1 MAVLT
6 NSGLELNETAAPST
20 PATGKV
26 VLYAKTDGIFYQ
38 KDDTGTET
46 SLAGTIPVKATY
58 TELNTGTDDAKFAT
72 ALAIASSS
80 ISTSSKTETFTNKL
94 VQLTAAPGA
103 DHTVSGTI
111 IQLVAAQTQAIGDVC
126 YIASTGKA
134 YLAKADAIANANAV
148 VMVADASIATDA
160 TGNYLVLGIARDDTW
175 TWTVGGLVY
184 LSTTG
189 TTGNTLTQ
197 TAPSGANN
205 VIQVLGV
212 ATHAD
217 RMLFKPSLVQVEHV

>member
-1 MAVLT
+1 MAILNNTTLT
-6 NSGLELNETAAPST
+6 LNEAAAPST
-20 PATGKV
+20 PATGQV
-26 VLYAKTDGIFYQ
+26 IIYAKTDGSIYQ
-38 KDDTGTET
+38 KDDVGTET
-46 SLAGTIPVKATY
+46 NLGAAVPVKATY

-94 VQLTAAPGA
+94 VQLTAAPSA
-103 DHTVSGTI
+103 NSTVSGTI
-111 IQLVAAQTQAIGDVC
+111 IQLAATQTQAIGDVC

-134 YLAKADAIANANAV
+134 SLAKADAIANANAV
-148 VMVADASIATDA
+148 VMCADASIATDA
-160 TGNYLVLGIARDDTW
+160 TGNYLVLGIARYDTW
-175 TWTVGGLVY
+175 NWTVGGLIY